1 MGRSRVSESQDS
13 RPIGVFDSGLG
24 GLTAVR
30 ELFRV
35 LPDESVVYFGDTARV
50 PYGSK
55 SGETVTRFSLEIAR
69 FLLRQDIK
77 CLLVACN
84 TASSYA
90 LETLKRRLEVP
101 VVGVIAP
108 AAGVAVTAGRPGVPV
123 EGGSAPRRIG
133 VIGTQATVASGA
145 YARAI
150 ELLAPDTH
158 VVSRACPLFVP
169 LIEEGW
175 LDHPIMRE
183 VAREYLADL
192 RGERLDCLILGCTHY
207 PLVAPLLQDLMGPP
221 VRLIDSGAEAALA
234 TAGLLRQRGL
244 LAVPGHEPRH
254 RFYLSDERLDFVR
267 VARAFLGGELPPT
280 AIVDQTDLPWFERSI
295 PH

>member
-1 MGRSRVSESQDS
+1 VSETRDP

-55 SGETVTRFSLEIAR
+55 SRETVTRFSLEIAR
-69 FLLRQDIK
+69 FLMRQDIK

-90 LETLKRRLEVP
+90 LETLKRQFEIP
-101 VVGVIAP
+101 VVGVIDP
-108 AAGVAVTAGRPGVPV
+108 AAGVAVTGGGRGVPV
-123 EGGSAPRRIG
+123 EGGSPPPRIG

-145 YARAI
+145 YPRAL
-150 ELLAPDTH
+150 EQLAPGTH

-175 LDHPIMRE
+175 LDHAVMRQ
-183 VAREYLADL
+183 VAEEYLAGL
-192 RGERLDCLILGCTHY
+192 RAERLDSLILGCTHY
-207 PLVAPLLQDLMGPP
+207 PLVAPLLQDVVGPQ

-234 TAGLLRQRGL
+234 TAGLLRRRGL
-244 LAVPGHEPRH
+244 LAGGAAPPQH
-254 RFYLSDERLDFVR
+254 RFYLSDQRLDFER
-267 VARAFLGGELPPT
+267 VARAFLGRELPPT

>member
-1 MGRSRVSESQDS
+1 MSETQDP

-69 FLLRQDIK
+69 FLMRRDIK
-77 CLLVACN
+77 CLLVACA

-90 LETLKRRLEVP
+90 LETLKRQFDIP
-101 VVGVIAP
+101 VVGVIDP
-108 AAGVAVTAGRPGVPV
+108 AAGVAVTAWTPGAAAGAV
-123 EGGSAPRRIG
+123 AAQRIG

-145 YARAI
+145 FARA
-150 ELLAPDTH
+150 LARLAPDTV

-175 LDHPIMRE
+175 LDHPVLRA
-183 VAREYLADL
+183 VAEEYLGDL
-192 RGERLDCLILGCTHY
+192 RGERLDSLILGCTHY
-207 PLVAPLLQDLMGPP
+207 PLIAPLLQDLVGAR
-221 VRLIDSGAEAALA
+221 VRMIDSGAEAALA
-234 TAGLLRQRGL
+234 TAGLLRRRGL
-244 LAVPGHEPRH
+244 LAAPGGSPRH
-254 RFYLSDERLDFVR
+254 RFYLSDQRLDFAR
-267 VARAFLGGELPPT
+267 VARAFLGRELPPT